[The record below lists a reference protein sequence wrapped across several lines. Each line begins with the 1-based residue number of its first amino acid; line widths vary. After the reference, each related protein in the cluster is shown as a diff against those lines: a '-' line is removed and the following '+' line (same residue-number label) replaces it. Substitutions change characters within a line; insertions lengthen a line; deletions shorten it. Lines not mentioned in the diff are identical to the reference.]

1 MAGFDFGNYPNMGH
15 CVVENTVNSMRQ
27 LVDGLAEARDK
38 RAVEDLN
45 QYERRAYNELYDLC
59 ETVMAEMDRL
69 EEAEVEE
76 FEEEEYDEEDF

>member
-27 LVDGLAEARDK
+27 LVEGLAEARDN

-69 EEAEVEE
+69 EEAEYDEDEVD
-76 FEEEEYDEEDF
+76 FEEEDF